1 MQRTYHIN
9 DNVLVEGGAIFGGE
23 VTDLKDGLGV
33 VSVDVEDGSVDDAA
47 DVGAVG

>member
-23 VTDLKDGLGV
+23 VADLKDGLGV